1 MADVAHKKTDEMLTE
16 LENKIKREYGRAN
29 AELKRKMS
37 NYLETVQKG
46 REKQEALL
54 KAGKITQKDFDDW
67 VTRKTA
73 MGERWAELSKNV
85 ADDLANYDK
94 VARSIANGYKADAYA
109 LNHNFAVYQCEHD
122 GRCSTVYQ
130 LYDRHTVE
138 RLMRED
144 QRLLP
149 PAGKRVIEARKRQ
162 QAAKWNQRNLQS
174 AITQSILQGDT
185 IQEAAVRI
193 SHTVV
198 TRNYKSAVMYARTA
212 LTGAECAGRNDGFK
226 AAEEMGIDLE
236 KEWIATLDDRTRHSH
251 REMHGVRVP
260 VDDVFPNGCRFP
272 ADPYG
277 DPSEVYNCRCTM
289 KASIK
294 GFDRQRVE
302 SSPKMGG
309 LSFEEWQELKG

>member
-1 MADVAHKKTDEMLTE
+1 MADIAHKKTDEMLGA
-16 LENKIKREYGRAN
+16 LESKVKREYGRAN
-29 AELKRKMS
+29 KELKRKLE
-37 NYLETVQKG
+37 NYLEDVQKG

-73 MGERWAELSKNV
+73 MGERWTELSKNV
-85 ADDLANYDK
+85 SDDLANYDK
-94 VARSIANGYKADAYA
+94 VAKSITDGYRAEAYA
-109 LNHNFAVYQCEHD
+109 LNHNFAMYQVEHG

-130 LYDRHTVE
+130 LYDRRTVE

-149 PAGKRVIEARKRQ
+149 PPGKRIIEARKRQ
-162 QAAKWNQRNLQS
+162 QAAKWNQQNLQS
-174 AITQSILQGDT
+174 ALTQSILQGES
-185 IQEAAVRI
+185 ISEMAVRI

-198 TRNYKSAVMYARTA
+198 TRNYKAAVMYARTA
-212 LTGAECAGRNDGFK
+212 VTGAECAGRNDGFK
-226 AAEEMGIDLE
+226 AAEDMGIELE
-236 KEWIATLDDRTRHSH
+236 KEWVATLDDRTRHSH
-251 REMHGVRVP
+251 RLMHGVRVP
-260 VDDVFPNGCRFP
+260 VDEEFPNGCRYP
-272 ADPYG
+272 GDPFG

-302 SSPKMGG
+302 SSPKMGE
-309 LSFEEWQELKG
+309 LSFEEWQEAKG